1 MENLAAREQFILE
14 MREKV
19 ELEAK
24 RTGLSELQVAKEL
37 TEHLMH
43 STQLS
48 EKNDNQKIF
57 NHKLHILIDE
67 LKQETGKAFSGGIK
81 GITNPVG

>member
-1 MENLAAREQFILE
+1 MENLAAREQFIME

-24 RTGLSELQVAKEL
+24 RTGLPELQVAKEL
-37 TEHLMH
+37 TEQLMH

-48 EKNDNQKIF
+48 KKNDRNKRGY
-57 NHKLHILIDE
+57 LL
-67 LKQETGKAFSGGIK
+67 
-81 GITNPVG
+81 